1 MHRIILPC
9 RQVTGDH
16 ISSFSL
22 AMFDQ
27 FSILS
32 FVIHI
37 FCKTDVVG
45 VNAGVE
51 GMGVIPAVIGNIG
64 HHPPMGLHH
73 QHNHYKQTNT
83 SCMEHSRHSSY
94 CSIKQRRQGGG

>member
-1 MHRIILPC
+1 M
-9 RQVTGDH
+9 QN
-16 ISSFSL
+16 
-22 AMFDQ
+22 
-27 FSILS
+27 
-32 FVIHI
+32 
-37 FCKTDVVG
+37 DVVG

-83 SCMEHSRHSSY
+83 KHFPMRLQKYKHKSVNTQMGISASPSTIITITSAAATNASTRIFIFRIYSS
-94 CSIKQRRQGGG
+94 SNV